1 MSKLENISALL
12 VATNSAF
19 TKEAAFTTKTTRAE
33 LIRMLQATDFAVSEA
48 LEVAENYVKVSD
60 QLFEDKEKLS
70 AEVQELNS
78 SHVMQLE
85 HLQDGRNAADFKH
98 VGHLRFIFSGR
109 LLGHEHDP
117 AIGIHGRLQ
126 GLDAFGTA
134 HEQGDHHMGEYHHIA
149 QRQQWQIQGCS
160 GQGRMSRHGHSSDKS
175 MAYGSWTGFFNP
187 VPPLRERVVSAGH
200 RRGATSCQPQAVLT
214 ASR

>member
-70 AEVQELNS
+70 AEVQELEDSNG
-78 SHVMQLE
+78 QLE
-85 HLQDGRNAADFKH
+85 NKLKQETNALEQLAEDAHTLKEKHEYLEVKYAELLSKLAAANKELADSKQYAATLQHQVHK
-98 VGHLRFIFSGR
+98 
-109 LLGHEHDP
+109 
-117 AIGIHGRLQ
+117 
-126 GLDAFGTA
+126 
-134 HEQGDHHMGEYHHIA
+134 YK
-149 QRQQWQIQGCS
+149 QQ
-160 GQGRMSRHGHSSDKS
+160 
-175 MAYGSWTGFFNP
+175 GFFDRLFGRTP
-187 VPPLRERVVSAGH
+187 K
-200 RRGATSCQPQAVLT
+200 
-214 ASR
+214 

>member
-60 QLFEDKEKLS
+60 QLFEDKEKLT
-70 AEVQELNS
+70 AEVQELND

-85 HLQDGRNAADFKH
+85 HLQEKCSDLEAKLVVTDQQLTDCSLKNKELEFRVSEQQAELVATNKELADSKLYVAA
-98 VGHLRFIFSGR
+98 
-109 LLGHEHDP
+109 
-117 AIGIHGRLQ
+117 LQ
-126 GLDAFGTA
+126 
-134 HEQGDHHMGEYHHIA
+134 HQVHKYK
-149 QRQQWQIQGCS
+149 QQ
-160 GQGRMSRHGHSSDKS
+160 
-175 MAYGSWTGFFNP
+175 GFFDRLFGRTP
-187 VPPLRERVVSAGH
+187 K
-200 RRGATSCQPQAVLT
+200 
-214 ASR
+214 

>member
-70 AEVQELNS
+70 AEVQELYS
-78 SHVMQLE
+78 SIDKQLE
-85 HLQDGRNAADFKH
+85 DLQEKCSELK
-98 VGHLRFIFSGR
+98 LRVTDQQLTDCS
-109 LLGHEHDP
+109 LEK
-117 AIGIHGRLQ
+117 Q
-126 GLDAFGTA
+126 GT
-134 HEQGDHHMGEYHHIA
+134 
-149 QRQQWQIQGCS
+149 
-160 GQGRMSRHGHSSDKS
+160 
-175 MAYGSWTGFFNP
+175 
-187 VPPLRERVVSAGH
+187 
-200 RRGATSCQPQAVLT
+200 
-214 ASR
+214 

>member
-70 AEVQELNS
+70 AEVKELYS

-85 HLQDGRNAADFKH
+85 HLQEK
-98 VGHLRFIFSGR
+98 
-109 LLGHEHDP
+109 
-117 AIGIHGRLQ
+117 
-126 GLDAFGTA
+126 
-134 HEQGDHHMGEYHHIA
+134 
-149 QRQQWQIQGCS
+149 CS
-160 GQGRMSRHGHSSDKS
+160 GLEAELVTTNQQLTDCSLKNQELKFRVSEQQAKLVATNKELADSKHYAAAFELQ
-175 MAYGSWTGFFNP
+175 AYKYKQQGFFDRLFGRTP
-187 VPPLRERVVSAGH
+187 K
-200 RRGATSCQPQAVLT
+200 
-214 ASR
+214 

>member
-60 QLFEDKEKLS
+60 QLFEDKEKLT
-70 AEVQELNS
+70 AEVQELND

-85 HLQDGRNAADFKH
+85 HLQEKCSDLEAKLVVTDQQLTDCSLKNKELEFRVSEQQAELVATNKELADSKLYVAALQHQVHKYKQQGFFD
-98 VGHLRFIFSGR
+98 R
-109 LLGHEHDP
+109 LLGRTP
-117 AIGIHGRLQ
+117 
-126 GLDAFGTA
+126 
-134 HEQGDHHMGEYHHIA
+134 
-149 QRQQWQIQGCS
+149 
-160 GQGRMSRHGHSSDKS
+160 K
-175 MAYGSWTGFFNP
+175 
-187 VPPLRERVVSAGH
+187 
-200 RRGATSCQPQAVLT
+200 
-214 ASR
+214 